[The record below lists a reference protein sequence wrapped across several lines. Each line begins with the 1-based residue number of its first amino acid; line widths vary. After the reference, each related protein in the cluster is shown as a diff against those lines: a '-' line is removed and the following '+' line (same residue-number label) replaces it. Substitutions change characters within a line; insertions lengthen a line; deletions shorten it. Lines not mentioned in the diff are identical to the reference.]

1 MDRTG
6 GSVCVCVEDEFA
18 RDHVAPPYVCT
29 NAQRCVAL
37 VTSRV
42 RRPMPLPLVRPSVR
56 VDGHVPAAPFVFG
69 RAVVR
74 ACTAFANLDVESS
87 ADTPANSKIARI
99 VFLVPTNMC
108 LWVCIVCSCV
118 RVRNFA
124 RVESIV
130 IMFS

>member
-1 MDRTG
+1 M
-6 GSVCVCVEDEFA
+6 CVCVEDEFA

-42 RRPMPLPLVRPSVR
+42 RRPMPPPLPLPLVRPSVR
-56 VDGHVPAAPFVFG
+56 VVDGHVPAAPFVFG

-99 VFLVPTNMC
+99 VFPVPTNMC
-108 LWVCIVCSCV
+108 LWVCIVCWCV